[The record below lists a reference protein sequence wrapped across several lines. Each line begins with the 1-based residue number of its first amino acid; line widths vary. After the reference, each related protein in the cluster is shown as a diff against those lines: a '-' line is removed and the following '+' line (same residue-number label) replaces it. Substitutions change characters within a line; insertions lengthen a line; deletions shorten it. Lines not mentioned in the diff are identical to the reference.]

1 MNGLMDTGGQTD
13 GRAVQ
18 ECLRYERSG
27 GLQNNRPIF
36 IPPTESVGG
45 LNKDGCFCLVHVLQ
59 SCAVSLHHAA
69 RRFGP
74 RCGHARQIHH
84 GRHARGA
91 SLEKAR
97 NEKQSF
103 TGSQRCSEHVPPCE
117 SQTLQLASID
127 NKKAQ
132 PGIRNTARR
141 EPAHE

>member
-1 MNGLMDTGGQTD
+1 MNGAMDTGGKTD
-13 GRAVQ
+13 GRARQ

-74 RCGHARQIHH
+74 RYGRARQIHH
-84 GRHARGA
+84 GRRARGA
-91 SLEKAR
+91 SIEEAR
-97 NEKQSF
+97 AGEKQF
-103 TGSQRCSEHVPPCE
+103 QREHHHLGMRSPFDLTTSWHLCRNSADNPDNPRPPFW
-117 SQTLQLASID
+117 
-127 NKKAQ
+127 
-132 PGIRNTARR
+132 
-141 EPAHE
+141 